1 MSFDNLA
8 FFLLAFAAFLLS
20 RPIRTRLWV
29 YLLASAAFYA
39 FAGWRD
45 LALLAGVVGFNYCL
59 SFRVERAR
67 GWLIAV
73 VATDILVLAF
83 FKYRAFLL
91 GAGLAGDLFVG
102 AITIPLGISF
112 YTFQLIAYQVDVA
125 TGRVPLVR
133 SFFQFASFALFF
145 PQLVSGPIS
154 RAEMLSPQWRCIRN
168 FRPRR
173 LRFPGY
179 GLLLCL
185 QGVVKKVV
193 LADALAPHLS
203 AIFTLGP
210 ADAMTAWLGA
220 FLFGFQLYFDFS
232 GYSDIAIGVA
242 FLLGLRL
249 PFNFRRPFL
258 AVGPQA
264 FWRRWHITLSDWI
277 RDYVFIPLAG
287 AAPRGK
293 AWRDVTLVATMGL
306 MGLWHGAGWTFIWW
320 GVAWGM
326 YLVVWHGIRDHIARL
341 GRGAWLLHMVIVS
354 WLWVLFRSPDMP
366 FAGVYTKAMFG
377 AGVPGGAALADDA
390 AGFASWIALA
400 TLCVVL
406 HWGEERIAQPAALM
420 RLRRLDG
427 PVLWGFT
434 LGVIFLL
441 FALPKSNMNPFLY
454 FRF

>member
-8 FFLLAFAAFLLS
+8 FFLLALTVFLLS
-20 RPIRTRLWV
+20 RPIRTRPWA

-45 LALLAGVVGFNYCL
+45 LALLGAVIAFNYYL
-59 SFRVERAR
+59 SFRVERSR
-67 GWLIAV
+67 GWLIAI
-73 VATDILVLAF
+73 VAVDILILAF

-91 GAGLAGDLFVG
+91 GAGSDGDLFAG
-102 AITIPLGISF
+102 AIAIPLGISF

-125 TGRVPLVR
+125 TQRVPLVR
-133 SFFQFASFALFF
+133 SLFQFSSFALFF

-154 RAEMLSPQWRCIRN
+154 RAETLSPQWRRIWN
-168 FRPRR
+168 FKPRR

-203 AIFTLGP
+203 AVFTLGP
-210 ADAMTAWLGA
+210 ADVLTAWLGA

-242 FLLGLRL
+242 FLLGLQL

-277 RDYVFIPLAG
+277 RDYVFISLAG

-293 AWRDVTLVATMGL
+293 AWRDATLVATMCL

-320 GVAWGM
+320 GAAWGV
-326 YLVVWHGIRDHIARL
+326 YLVVWHAGRDHIARL
-341 GRGAWLLHMVIVS
+341 GGGAWLLHMAIVS
-354 WLWVLFRSPDMP
+354 WLWVLFRSPDMS
-366 FAGVYTKAMFG
+366 FAVVYTKAMFG
-377 AGVPGGAALADDA
+377 GGVAGGVALEEDA

-400 TLCVVL
+400 ALFVVL
-406 HWGEERIAQPAALM
+406 HWGEERIARPAALM

-434 LGVIFLL
+434 LGVIVLL
-441 FALPKSNMNPFLY
+441 LALPKSNMNPFLY